1 MSKQVLTERA
11 HFWESFSS
19 LVSRGYPL
27 CQVLDMASQDADR
40 ELRDVVP
47 DVKRSFENGCAFS
60 DSMTRHNE
68 VFSDFE
74 TIMVR
79 SAEAAGNLD
88 IISRRIAEALAESP
102 LKGEPDS

>member
-1 MSKQVLTERA
+1 MSKQSLAERA

-19 LVSRGYPL
+19 LVSSGFPL
-27 CQVLDMASQDADR
+27 CQVLDIASQDADR

-47 DVKRSFENGCAFS
+47 DVKRSFADGCAFS
-60 DSMTRHNE
+60 DSMTKHSA

-79 SAEAAGNLD
+79 AAEAAGNLD
-88 IISRRIAEALAESP
+88 VISRRIAEALAESP
-102 LKGEPDS
+102 LEGKPDS

>member
-1 MSKQVLTERA
+1 MSKQSSTERA

-27 CQVLDMASQDADR
+27 CQVLDIASQDADR
-40 ELRDVVP
+40 ELREVVP

-60 DSMTRHNE
+60 DSMTKHSG
-68 VFSDFE
+68 VFSEFE

-88 IISRRIAEALAESP
+88 IISRRIAEALAEFP
-102 LKGEPDS
+102 QEGKT